1 MSRDQSEPG
10 WAQKSFTPKAP
21 EPGWGDGIGG
31 SVQPSAPPAET
42 GQGGQP
48 SAPPPP
54 DES

>member
-1 MSRDQSEPG
+1 MNRDRSGSDWEQR
-10 WAQKSFTPKAP
+10 SFMPKAP
-21 EPGWGDGIGG
+21 EPWGDGIGG

-48 SAPPPP
+48 SPPLPP